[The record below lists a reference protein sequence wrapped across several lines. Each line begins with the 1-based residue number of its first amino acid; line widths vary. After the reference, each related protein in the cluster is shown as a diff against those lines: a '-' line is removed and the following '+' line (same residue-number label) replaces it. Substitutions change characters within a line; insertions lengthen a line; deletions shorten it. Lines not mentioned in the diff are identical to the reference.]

1 MTETDTDSYQIQENM
16 GSPSG
21 VISQVYSNKINVLKT
36 DLTTTNVLKIDLTT
50 TNCFTSNEP
59 TLE

>member
-1 MTETDTDSYQIQENM
+1 MIEKETESYQTQKNI

-21 VISQVYSNKINVLKT
+21 VISQVYSNKI
-36 DLTTTNVLKIDLTT
+36 NVLKIDLTT